1 MKCPS
6 CGRQSDG
13 KFCPDCGAPLKGAE
27 CRSCGTPLAAG
38 ARFCTQCG
46 AQTGMGGPAPAAAGS
61 SGTSNTPWLIAGGV
75 LVAIILAVLLPM
87 LFRDDGAP
95 AQSAAPFANGGT
107 GATGNLPALSGDMR
121 ENADRLFNRI
131 MEARESGNLAQAT
144 QFYPMAIQAYQSAEP
159 LDADGLY
166 HLSLIQTASGD
177 ATAGLASAQRIL
189 DMSPNHLLGLGA
201 AGEAALE
208 AGDTAAARG
217 FYQRFLDAYE
227 TERTQQYPEYLDHS
241 RILPSYQLQARGLL
255 GS

>member
-13 KFCPDCGAPLKGAE
+13 KFCPDCGAPLKGAG
-27 CRSCGTPLAAG
+27 CRNCGTPLAPG

-46 AQTGMGGPAPAAAGS
+46 TPTGMGGPVPGVAPTPRG
-61 SGTSNTPWLIAGGV
+61 SNTPWLIAAGV
-75 LVAIILAVLLPM
+75 LLAIILAVLLPM
-87 LFRDDGAP
+87 LFRGDGAP

-107 GATGNLPALSGDMR
+107 GTPPALSGDMR

-131 MEARESGNLAQAT
+131 MEARESGNVAQAT

-177 ATAGLASAQRIL
+177 AAAGRATAQRIL
-189 DMSPNHLLGLGA
+189 DMAPNHLLGLGA
-201 AGEAALE
+201 AGEASLE
-208 AGDTAAARG
+208 AGDTAAARE

-241 RILPSYQLQARGLL
+241 RILPSYEQQARALT